1 MVTQQIAAEEDC
13 GVEALYLRLRRYSLE
28 LQVVE
33 CQNYTLQVTRCRVQ
47 KLRVKSFR
55 VQKLQV

>member
-47 KLRVKSFR
+47 KLLVTRYT
-55 VQKLQV
+55 L